1 MSDMT
6 RATQYHFEMPE
17 PLRKIERASL
27 IIGVLGA
34 IGCIIGGFVEPAQHF
49 LRSYLIGYMFWL
61 GVSLGCMGIL
71 MVAHVTS
78 AHWGFV
84 IRRILEA
91 ASLNIFMLALLFI
104 PVLFGIPKL
113 YSWAEPGAVSH
124 DKLVQHLHPYLNTG
138 MFVFRTILYFVIW
151 CLTAYLLNRWSW
163 NQDEPPERDYRLRF
177 QNLSAIGLV
186 LYVFTMTFASIDW
199 VMSLDP
205 HWRSTIFGFYIET
218 GQGLLAF
225 CFGIVMMALLVN
237 YRPLSEVITREHVHD
252 LGKLMFA
259 ALILWAYMGF
269 SQGLIYWSGNLPDE
283 ISWYINRTHGAWWLV
298 GMVLIFGHFFVPFF
312 ILLGQDIKRR
322 PGVIAVLALWLMLMR
337 WVDLYWLIVPNF
349 ADTKGIFNF
358 SWVNIAST
366 LGIGGLWMVL
376 FFFNLRAHPL
386 LPLHDPTLHDLLEH
400 EATAHGD

>member
-6 RATQYHFEMPE
+6 RATQYHFDMPE
-17 PLRKIERASL
+17 SLRKIERASL
-27 IIGVLGA
+27 VIGIIGALA
-34 IGCIIGGFVEPAQHF
+34 CIVAGFVEPAQQF

-84 IRRILEA
+84 IRRVLEA
-91 ASLNIFMLALLFI
+91 AALNIFMLALLFI

-113 YSWAEPGAVSH
+113 YLWAQTGAAAH
-124 DKLVQHLHPYLNTG
+124 DKIIAHQSPYLNIG
-138 MFVFRTILYFVIW
+138 GFVFRAIMYFIIW

-163 NQDEPPERDYRLRF
+163 NQDDPPERDYRLRF
-177 QNLSAIGLV
+177 QNLSAIGIL

-205 HWRSTIFGFYIET
+205 HWRSTIFGFYIEA

-225 CFGIVMMALLVN
+225 CFGVIMLSLLVG
-237 YRPLSEVITREHVHD
+237 YKPLSDVVTKEHVHD

-259 ALILWAYMGF
+259 GLILWAYMGF
-269 SQGLIYWSGNLPDE
+269 SQGLIYWAGNLPDE
-283 ISWYINRTHGAWWLV
+283 ISWYINRTNGAWWIV
-298 GMVLIFGHFFVPFF
+298 GLILLFGHFLVPFF

-322 PGVIAVLALWLMLMR
+322 PGVIAVIALWLMLMR
-337 WVDLYWLIVPNF
+337 WVDLYWLIIPNF

-376 FFFNLRAHPL
+376 FFFNLKARPL
-386 LPLHDPTLHDLLEH
+386 LPLHDPTLRDLTEE
-400 EATAHGD
+400 EAHAHGD

>member
-1 MSDMT
+1 MSGVT
-6 RATQYHFEMPE
+6 RETQYRFEIPE
-17 PLRKIERASL
+17 SLRKIERASL
-27 IIGVLGA
+27 IVGVLGA
-34 IGCIIGGFVEPAQHF
+34 VACIVGGFVEPAQHF

-61 GVSLGCMGIL
+61 GVSLGCMGVL

-91 ASLNIFMLALLFI
+91 GALNVFMMALLFI

-113 YSWAEPGAVSH
+113 YLWADANAVAN
-124 DKLVQHLHPYLNTG
+124 DKVLQHQHIYLNTG
-138 MFVFRTILYFVIW
+138 GFVFRAILYFVIW
-151 CLTAYLLNRWSW
+151 CLIAYLLNRWSW

-177 QNLSAIGLV
+177 QNLSAVGIL

-205 HWRSTIFGFYIET
+205 HWRSTIFGFYIEV

-225 CFGIVMMALLVN
+225 CFAIVMMALLIGHK
-237 YRPLSEVITREHVHD
+237 PLSDVITTEHVHD

-259 ALILWAYMGF
+259 AVILWAYMGF
-269 SQGLIYWSGNLPDE
+269 SQGLIYWAANLPEE
-283 ISWYINRTHGAWWLV
+283 ISWYVNRTNGAWWIV
-298 GMVLIFGHFFVPFF
+298 GLILLFGHFFVPFL
-312 ILLGQDIKRR
+312 ILLGQEFKRR
-322 PGVIAVLALWLMLMR
+322 PGAIAVVALWLMLMR
-337 WVDLYWLIVPNF
+337 WVDLYWLIIPNF
-349 ADTKGIFNF
+349 PDTKGVFSF

-376 FFFNLRAHPL
+376 FFFNLKARPL
-386 LPLHDPTLHDLLEH
+386 LPLHDPTLRDLAE
-400 EATAHGD
+400 EAHAHGD